1 MDSTPVFGAAWP
13 GRAWRQLHTFVAAAF
28 QSREFRQTLQ
38 REPGAALRQWQW
50 ECTDVPES
58 LSPPS
63 GALSVTIDDVHL
75 WGPPEWRTE
84 PDKTMLR
91 QSQLRLLLAGAKP
104 LVLMHGDERNLTA
117 LANWARERS
126 YFTLL
131 GPHQFL
137 PQHDSRKGGYSNRM
151 ASVSSAQAGSG
162 AWRGL
167 LISPDEQT
175 VLMAWLCLL
184 FGWEKFLGRLLGYPR
199 CCCEAFEDR
208 WPTASSFHEGD
219 MGLMLLSQSGPETG
233 KGIRK
238 LDWTANIFARY
249 FGWEIIQHFPC
260 SWDCAAT
267 ASLARRYFSVLSH
280 YWPEDM
286 RQIRRY
292 LSSPLLVT
300 ASHGYGLFPGGKLIS
315 KKDGPCLTYDPGLV
329 QTIGMEDALAKE
341 IMSSSSMTRGKNGGW
356 RIAGR
361 DVPGWLLGFGIDQ
374 PAIEEAYG

>member
-1 MDSTPVFGAAWP
+1 MNAKPVFGAVWS
-13 GRAWRQLHTFVAAAF
+13 GRASALLRTFVAAACE
-28 QSREFRQTLQ
+28 SAEFRRALQ
-38 REPGAALRQWQW
+38 NEPAVALRQWQW
-50 ECTDVPES
+50 ECADAPTS
-58 LSPPS
+58 LHPPS
-63 GALSVTIDDVHL
+63 GALSVTIDDASL

-117 LANWARERS
+117 LANWARQRG

-137 PQHDSRKGGYSNRM
+137 PQQDSCKGGYSNRM
-151 ASVSSAQAGSG
+151 ASVSSAHAGSG

-184 FGWEKFLGRLLGYPR
+184 FGWENFLGRLLGYPR

-208 WPTASSFHEGD
+208 WPVASSFHEGD
-219 MGLMLLSQSGPETG
+219 MGLMLLSQSGPGAE

-238 LDWTANIFARY
+238 LDWTTNIFARY
-249 FGWEIIQHFPC
+249 FGWEAIQHFPC

-267 ASLARRYFSVLSH
+267 ASLARRYFSILSH
-280 YWPEDM
+280 YWPRDM
-286 RQIRRY
+286 QQIWGY

-300 ASHGYGLFPGGKLIS
+300 VSHGYALFPGGKLVS
-315 KKDGPCLTYDPGLV
+315 GKSGPSLIYNPGLPQMV
-329 QTIGMEDALAKE
+329 GMEDALAKE
-341 IMSSSSMTRGKNGGW
+341 IMSSSSMTMGKNGGW
-356 RIAGR
+356 GIAGSE
-361 DVPGWLLGFGIDQ
+361 VSGWLLTFGADRPI
-374 PAIEEAYG
+374 IEEACI